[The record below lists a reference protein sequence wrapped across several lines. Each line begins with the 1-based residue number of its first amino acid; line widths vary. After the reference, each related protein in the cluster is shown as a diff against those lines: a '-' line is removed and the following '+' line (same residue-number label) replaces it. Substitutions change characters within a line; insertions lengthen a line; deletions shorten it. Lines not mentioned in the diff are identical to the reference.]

1 GGPIQAA
8 NCHAASYRSGGA
20 EGNVNRAPPRRDRSH
35 PWQDAS
41 GRSARHGSGRSALHA
56 LGSPRAALAATAFF
70 RLLPRQSPDRLP
82 TPSVAK
88 LRSCAPNCRCNNIGH
103 NFGAYIWCG
112 MTVYGYARVSTTG
125 QTLATQKAMLLA
137 AGVER
142 ISSEKASGVAAR
154 RPKLERTLDEL
165 EAGDVL
171 VVTKLDRLARS
182 TLDLLRII
190 DLIGKEGAGFK
201 SLGDPWADTTTPHG
215 RLMLTVLSGIA
226 EFERSLILQ
235 RTNEGR

>member
-1 GGPIQAA
+1 MRDVGLVHAA
-8 NCHAASYRSGGA
+8 NCNASDHRSRGA

-56 LGSPRAALAATAFF
+56 LGSPRAALAAAAFF
-70 RLLPRQSPDRLP
+70 RLLPRQSPD
-82 TPSVAK
+82 THASVAK
-88 LRSCAPNCRCNNIGH
+88 LRSCALNCRCNNIGH

-142 ISSEKASGVAAR
+142 IFSEKVSGVAAR
-154 RPKLERTLDEL
+154 RPELER
-165 EAGDVL
+165 
-171 VVTKLDRLARS
+171 ARS
-182 TLDLLRII
+182 
-190 DLIGKEGAGFK
+190 A
-201 SLGDPWADTTTPHG
+201 
-215 RLMLTVLSGIA
+215 
-226 EFERSLILQ
+226 
-235 RTNEGR
+235 